1 MGIQRSF
8 DPFTWRLETLTSLLK
23 VHTRTWTNRLLMLSS
38 SLSPL
43 GSASCLIS
51 SPGCFDPL
59 VWSFEHH
66 CLWYM
71 KWVAPAPFIP
81 PLPCCSEGPALTQTQ
96 VRTCCVGGSAWAS
109 GSCWVLVGRH
119 TSPPGCRNRSE
130 VELAYLPGPDP
141 PFLAWK
147 LRSREVEPRGYGCS
161 AKHSRVGC
169 HIHQWSCFCLDRA
182 WCSQLGGSGWGMDW
196 SVLN

>member
-1 MGIQRSF
+1 MDRQPTDAF
-8 DPFTWRLETLTSLLK
+8 QQPLL
-23 VHTRTWTNRLLMLSS
+23 
-38 SLSPL
+38 L

-51 SPGCFDPL
+51 SPECLYPL

-71 KWVAPAPFIP
+71 KWSASAPFIP
-81 PLPCCSEGPALTQTQ
+81 PLPCCSEGPTLTQTQ

-109 GSCWVLVGRH
+109 GSCWVLGGRH
-119 TSPPGCRNRSE
+119 ISPPGCRNCSE
-130 VELAYLPGPDP
+130 VELAYLPGPGP

-147 LRSREVEPRGYGCS
+147 LRSREVEPHGYGCS

-169 HIHQWSCFCLDRA
+169 LHSPVAMFLFRQSLVFPA
-182 WCSQLGGSGWGMDW
+182 WG
-196 SVLN
+196 